1 LTETLKELDTSGG
14 KALNQRRKLSHAL
27 AAVEA
32 GRAEAIVLAYRDRMD
47 SSITTGS
54 ELCERMDATI
64 PCPSRVAGRNGAWT
78 AGSGAVIHLRD

>member
-1 LTETLKELDTSGG
+1 MTETLKELDTSGG

-54 ELCERMDATI
+54 ELCERMDA
-64 PCPSRVAGRNGAWT
+64 PQQGRRPQRRLDRGIWRRNPLA
-78 AGSGAVIHLRD
+78 